1 MNVDRIRARCLALPG
16 ATEDI
21 KWDDN
26 LVFSVCAKMFALV
39 NLEPP
44 NRVWFKCDDETFG
57 ELTARDGIIPAPY
70 LARAKWVCLETIDAM
85 ESQELSEYLEQA
97 YEIVKAKLPRKQQAE
112 LAATKV
118 PRRAGRPMPSAR

>member
-16 ATEDI
+16 VTEDI

-97 YEIVKAKLPRKQQAE
+97 YEIVKAKLPRSKQAE
-112 LAATKV
+112 IAATKG
-118 PRRAGRPMPSAR
+118 PRGTGRGLARS